1 VEAEVEVE
9 RAMKEGMG
17 EVRELGGG
25 HVDTVISCRLRGAP
39 VMGVMER
46 GMMEA
51 EDPPMTPPEEA

>member
-1 VEAEVEVE
+1 MEVEVE
-9 RAMKEGMG
+9 VESAMKEGMG
-17 EVRELGGG
+17 AVRELGGG

-51 EDPPMTPPEEA
+51 VDPPMTPPEAA